1 MVLSKLLPKPFRLAP
16 KGMDRRLITE
26 DSMMDLQETYSNT
39 KMANPPK
46 TIICDDYEAMSQRCA
61 DLICGAVKAKP
72 DLLLCLPAGNTA
84 VRTYQILKDRS
95 DSGETDFSR
104 ANFVALDEW
113 LDLEDE
119 SENCT
124 AFMVRNFYGPLHIEE
139 NRIHLFDIHAENL
152 EDECKKIDRFIFE
165 NHGIDLMLLGL
176 GMNGHL
182 GLNEPG
188 SSFESYAK
196 IVTLDPVTQNV
207 GQKYFSKPIRLS
219 RGITLGIRHIFE
231 AKQVILQAGGKAKAD
246 IVKKICQSKP
256 TPMLP
261 ATVMQ
266 LLDNGILVLDRD
278 AASGIL

>member
-1 MVLSKLLPKPFRLAP
+1 
-16 KGMDRRLITE
+16 
-26 DSMMDLQETYSNT
+26 MMNLQETYSNT

-84 VRTYQILKDRS
+84 VRTYQILKDCS

-219 RGITLGIRHIFE
+219 RGITLGIRHMFE